1 MGRVLDR
8 AHERTVAKRL
18 PTLNGQRRVEVGRV
32 EGSAPLDCE
41 CTLGQKRPIHLL
53 IKALHDGS
61 GLVVSTINENE
72 ATLFQREAQTRTT
85 NHKDLRAFLKL
96 LSHDRG
102 NIHGGGHNHVSRR
115 IKVHAVELL
124 GHLRRRT
131 HCVVRDEGRSHTK
144 LTRFNDGRSRMLDTL
159 VARPRGAIKV
169 KESTI
174 VVLGEGVAG
183 ATQRRTLP
191 IDI

>member
-1 MGRVLDR
+1 MGRVLNR
-8 AHERTVAKRL
+8 THERAVAKRL
-18 PTLNGQRRVEVGRV
+18 PTLNGQRRVQVGGV
-32 EGSAPLDCE
+32 EGCATLDCE
-41 CTLGQKRPIHLL
+41 CALGEQRPIHFLVE
-53 IKALHDGS
+53 ALHDGS
-61 GLVVSTINENE
+61 GLIVRAINKDET
-72 ATLFQREAQTRTT
+72 TLFKRETQARAT
-85 NHKDLRAFLKL
+85 NHENLRTFLKL

-102 NIHGGGHNHVSRR
+102 NIHRGGHNHVSRR
-115 IKVHAVELL
+115 VKVHAVELL

-144 LTRFNDGRSRMLDTL
+144 LTRLNDGRSRMLDAL
-159 VARPRGAIKV
+159 VTRPRGAIKV

-183 ATQRRTLP
+183 TTQRRTLP